1 MGIRIL
7 GTGSYLPENVVDN
20 QAFTTIVDT
29 SDEWIVKHSGIH
41 TRHFTD
47 GPTYEMALKAGKAA
61 LESAKLSPEEID
73 LILCTSVS
81 SDYDTP
87 AMACIVQGLLG
98 AKNAIAMDI
107 NAACAGFVYG
117 LDMAN
122 IYLQHGYR
130 HVLLI
135 SAESLSKITDFTDR
149 STCVLFG
156 DGAGAVVVEQADTPF
171 YSALGVD
178 GTGASTLFARKPD
191 NPNPFL
197 KNQRT
202 TAECDGF
209 APSKPGKI
217 YMAGQPVYKFAVTAM
232 PQAVRE
238 VCAKAGMALGELDWI
253 VPHQA
258 NMRIIQ
264 TAVSALKLPMEKFI
278 CNIADS
284 ANTSSACIPIAL
296 DQAVRDG
303 RIRRGQ
309 KICVVGFGAGLVY
322 GSAIFE
328 Y

>member
-7 GTGSYLPENVVDN
+7 GTGSYLPKTIVDN
-20 QAFTTIVDT
+20 QAFTAIVDT

-47 GPTYEMALKAGKAA
+47 GPTYEMALKAGEAA
-61 LESAKLSPEEID
+61 LKNASLDPEGID
-73 LILCTSVS
+73 LILCTTVS
-81 SDYDTP
+81 GDYDTP
-87 AMACIVQGLLG
+87 SMACILQGLMG
-98 AKNAIAMDI
+98 AKNAVAMDI

-122 IYLQHGYR
+122 MYLQHGYR
-130 HVLLI
+130 RVLLI

-156 DGAGAVVVEQADTPF
+156 DGAGAAVLEGTDAPF
-171 YSALGVD
+171 YSVLGAD
-178 GTGASTLFARKPD
+178 GTGAGTLFARKPD

-197 KNQRT
+197 EKQRT

-209 APSKPGKI
+209 APSKPGKV
-217 YMAGQPVYKFAVTAM
+217 YMAGQPVYKFAVTVM
-232 PQAVRE
+232 PQAVRD
-238 VCAKAGMALGELDWI
+238 VCAKAGMTLEDLDWI